1 MFGRDAIRYQSH
13 QNQGNLSANQC
24 KELHKHFAKACSHCD
39 THATTLGR
47 IIITQAG
54 YVQYTRTHTHTQG
67 NLCANQCKELHKH
80 FAETCSHCDTHA
92 TTLGRIIVK
101 RAVTYTNTHM
111 HTYMHTYIHA
121 HIRVSRHERDPVAAP
136 EE

>member
-13 QNQGNLSANQC
+13 QNQGNLS
-24 KELHKHFAKACSHCD
+24 
-39 THATTLGR
+39 
-47 IIITQAG
+47 
-54 YVQYTRTHTHTQG
+54 
-67 NLCANQCKELHKH
+67 ANQCKELHKH